1 MELFGLNLNLKKLR
15 EERDQRKLGEAIAKQ
30 NIKDIQH
37 FLEKG
42 ARRIDYLRYYPNEQG
57 VMVPIS
63 RYSDPVLLA
72 QHTGL
77 SKQGME
83 LLARYGLRP
92 DGPQPAPNRGPGL
105 SAR

>member
-1 MELFGLNLNLKKLR
+1 MELFGINLKKMR
-15 EERDQRKLGEAIAKQ
+15 EQRDQRKLGEAIAKQ

-42 ARRIDYLRYYPNEQG
+42 TRRIDYLRYYPDERGQ
-57 VMVPIS
+57 MVPIS

-77 SKQGME
+77 SKQGMDI
-83 LLARYGLRP
+83 LARYGLRP
-92 DGPQPAPNRGPGL
+92 EGAQPTPGRGPAPPTR
-105 SAR
+105 